1 MKQLLTILI
10 LSLSILCV
18 GCTSGSKVEEETSE
32 EGVVIEWDETGVE
45 EDSVYEDI
53 EDIKDEDNIDNE
65 SEVIEEKAD

>member
-32 EGVVIEWDETGVE
+32 GVVIEWDETGLE